1 MNATLR
7 DAFTNRR
14 GRSPVGNLELYA
26 WFFLRIS
33 GVVLLGLAVF
43 HLLYMHLAVGV
54 DNMDFD
60 LVAARWANP
69 FWKIFD
75 LFLLVFALSHGMTG
89 LRLVID
95 DYIHHPGWLAAVKSA
110 AFVAYVFFLGIGA
123 YIIFTFVPPIPGMI
137 P

>member
-7 DAFTNRR
+7 SAFTNRR
-14 GRSPVGNLELYA
+14 GRVPVGNLELYS
-26 WFFLRIS
+26 WFFLRVS

-43 HLLYMHLAVGV
+43 HLLYMHLAVRV

-60 LVAARWANP
+60 LIAARWANP

-75 LFLLVFALSHGMTG
+75 FFLLVFALSHGMTG

-95 DYIHHPGWLAAVKSA
+95 DYIHPPGWLAAAKAV
-110 AFVAYVFFLGIGA
+110 AFLAYIFFLGIGA
-123 YIIFTFVPPIPGMI
+123 YIIYTFVPPIPALL

>member
-14 GRSPVGNLELYA
+14 GRTPTGNLELYA
-26 WFFLRIS
+26 WFFMRVS

-43 HLLYMHLAVGV
+43 HLLYMHFAVGV
-54 DNMDFD
+54 DRIDFD
-60 LVAARWANP
+60 LIAERWANP
-69 FWKIFD
+69 LWRIFD

-95 DYIHHPGWLAAVKSA
+95 DYVHTPRWLATAKATALLV
-110 AFVAYVFFLGIGA
+110 YIFFIGIGA
-123 YIIFTFVPPIPGMI
+123 YIIFTFVSPTPAMVP
-137 P
+137 